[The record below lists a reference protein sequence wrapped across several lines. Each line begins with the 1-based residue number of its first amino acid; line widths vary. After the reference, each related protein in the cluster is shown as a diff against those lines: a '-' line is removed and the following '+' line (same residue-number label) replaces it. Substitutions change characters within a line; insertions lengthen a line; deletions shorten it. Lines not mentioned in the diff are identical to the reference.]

1 MVIIYVK
8 RVNENIR
15 RSMEEI
21 TLSWSNQM
29 KNDVGGK
36 LISLEDRK
44 AKVWTVIVF
53 NLCQRL
59 FDTAKCFFY

>member
-8 RVNENIR
+8 SVNGSIR

-29 KNDVGGK
+29 NNDVGGK
-36 LISLEDRK
+36 LSSIEDR
-44 AKVWTVIVF
+44 
-53 NLCQRL
+53 
-59 FDTAKCFFY
+59 